1 MKQMKKKYERPKL
14 ELFEL
19 KQHPQLLAGSEA
31 NAGVQNYDLEDK
43 EDW

>member
-19 KQHPQLLAGSEA
+19 KQQCCILTGSE
-31 NAGVQNYDLEDK
+31 LER
-43 EDW
+43 EDYEALEW